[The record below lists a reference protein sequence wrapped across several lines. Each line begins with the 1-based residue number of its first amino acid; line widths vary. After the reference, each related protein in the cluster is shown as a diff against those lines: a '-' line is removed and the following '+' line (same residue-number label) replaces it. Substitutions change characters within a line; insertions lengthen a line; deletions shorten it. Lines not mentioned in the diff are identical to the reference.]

1 MIQQVQTTNT
11 KNQQNIKQF
20 QNVIMKYVD
29 ELIEKTKEN
38 SKGGIYW
45 VDFYEEMN
53 NFLDGNYSEEDKNKL
68 KQKGRLE
75 KVGMLYEG
83 YKKEVKKIYYRKDT
97 L

>member
-1 MIQQVQTTNT
+1 
-11 KNQQNIKQF
+11 
-20 QNVIMKYVD
+20 MKYVD
-29 ELIEKTKEN
+29 ELIEKTKGN

-45 VDFYEEMN
+45 VDLYEEMM

-75 KVGMLYEG
+75 KVGMLYEV
-83 YKKEVKKIYYRKDT
+83 YKKKVKKIYYRKAAP